1 MPLPIRVSPG
11 SLVQLCSV
19 GLALALLATTVRS
32 HDLYLLSASFVAKR
46 GSDTTIRLH
55 NGDAFP
61 GSDGPPVFERLRDVQ
76 VVHAGGVNAVRALRQ
91 EGAAGV
97 GDYTVPAG
105 SYVVTART
113 IPNFLQLDPT
123 QFEGYLNH
131 EKLDWVI
138 RWRVD
143 NNEFAKDGRELYSKH
158 SKALLN
164 LQADDFALR
173 PVGHPIEIVLLDNP
187 ARTGVGSTIRA
198 QVLFHGKPLAN
209 QPLEMAWTNGKRTE
223 KRWLGVSDSDG
234 ILPVKLESAG
244 TWKLHT
250 IVMERSRTP
259 EKADWE
265 SFWASLT
272 FALPSR

>member
-1 MPLPIRVSPG
+1 MPLSVRISPRT
-11 SLVQLCSV
+11 LVQRCSV
-19 GLALALLATTVRS
+19 WLAMVLLATTLPA
-32 HDLYLLSASFVAKR
+32 HDLYLFSASFVAKR
-46 GSDTTIRLH
+46 GSATTIRLH

-76 VVHAGGVNAVRALRQ
+76 VVHAGGVDPVRGIRQ

-97 GDYTVPAG
+97 GNYTVPSG

-164 LQADDFALR
+164 LQADDFALK

-187 ARTGVGSTIRA
+187 TRTGVGSSIRA
-198 QVLFHGKPLAN
+198 QVLFHGKPLAS
-209 QPLEMAWTNGKRTE
+209 QPIEMAWTDGKRTE
-223 KRWLGVSDSDG
+223 KRWLGETGSDG
-234 ILPVKLESAG
+234 ILAVKLEPAG

-250 IVMERSRTP
+250 IVMERCRTP

-272 FALPSR
+272 FAVPSR